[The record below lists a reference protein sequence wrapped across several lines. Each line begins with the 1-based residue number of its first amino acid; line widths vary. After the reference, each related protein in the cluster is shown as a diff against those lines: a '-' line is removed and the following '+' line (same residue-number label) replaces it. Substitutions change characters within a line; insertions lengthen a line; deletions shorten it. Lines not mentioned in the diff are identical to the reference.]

1 MSYIDTI
8 KAIPITDFA
17 QKIGFTLVRHGSRYV
32 SLKEHDSVMIS
43 VEKNAFWRNSCYYK
57 GSKGHAGSIIDFAIE
72 FLSLAD
78 AKEAVQCIANLYGI
92 KSDDNATTVVI
103 PKVTPVEVKERKIG
117 EIELPKKDEHN
128 RNVYAYLSKT
138 RAIAH
143 SVIRFFLMNDMLYQD
158 VHKNCV
164 FHTGTTF
171 GCVRGTSTYKKFVG
185 DLEGCDYDECF
196 FFYGNPDADVL
207 VVTEAVIDAMS
218 IMTQFENEKKNFKNY
233 AYLALTGTN
242 KLHSVFYHIEKAMAE
257 GKPFSKVLIA
267 TDNDKYGEEAAGVI
281 AKELAEYGVQSE
293 RYAAPTGKDWNEHI
307 VNQYAQ
313 AN

>member
-1 MSYIDTI
+1 MSYIDEI
-8 KAIPITDFA
+8 KSIPITDFA
-17 QKIGFTLVRHGSRYV
+17 QKIGFTLVRHGNRYV

-43 VEKNAFWRNSCYYK
+43 IEKNAFWRNSCYYK
-57 GSKGHAGSIIDFAIE
+57 GAKAHAGSIIDFAIE
-72 FLSLAD
+72 FLNLAD
-78 AKEAVQCIANLYGI
+78 AKEAVQCIANMYGI
-92 KSDDNATTVVI
+92 KNDGSAASVTA
-103 PKVTPVEVKERKIG
+103 PKIAPVEVIERKVG
-117 EIELPKKDEHN
+117 EIDLPKKDAHN

-143 SVIRFFLMNDMLYQD
+143 SVIRFFMKNDMLYQD
-158 VHKNCV
+158 EHKNCV

-171 GCVRGTSTYKKFVG
+171 GCVRGTSTYKKFIG

-196 FFYGNPDADVL
+196 FFYGNPAADVL

-218 IMTQFENEKKNFKNY
+218 VMTQFENEKKDFKAY

-257 GKPFSKVLIA
+257 GKPFRKVLIA
-267 TDNDKYGEEAAGVI
+267 TDNDKYGEEAAQVI
-281 AKELAEYGVQSE
+281 AKELVEYNVPSE
-293 RYAAPTGKDWNEHI
+293 RYAAPSGKDWNEHI
-307 VNQYAQ
+307 VTQYAQ